1 MTRAAV
7 QVHPAHDQGEKVR
20 AVPSDVGN
28 AYGLLSILAEAA
40 GEWLKVQSELGAS
53 SLAEL
58 LSLQVPLYSPEGVMD
73 VYWRTPIF
81 VRNQFTHVS
90 KAMAD
95 SFAIW
100 SRTQQ
105 RVSEMEL
112 VLSTNGTRQWLS
124 AMNLSNSPLVN
135 RRKTAQ
141 VIHFS
146 DRRRA

>member
-1 MTRAAV
+1 MTREAV
-7 QVHPAHDQGEKVR
+7 QTSDQGDNKVH
-20 AVPSDVGN
+20 ALQPDASNVN
-28 AYGLLSILAEAA
+28 GLFGILADAA
-40 GEWLKVQSELGAS
+40 GEWLRVQSGLGAS

-81 VRNQFTHVS
+81 VRNQFTHIS
-90 KAMAD
+90 KAMTD

-112 VLSTNGTRQWLS
+112 VLTSDGARQWLS
-124 AMNLSNSPLVN
+124 AMNLSNSPLIN

-141 VIHFS
+141 IIKFS